1 MRRGPDPWSGTP
13 VLIGLALDRSDAG
26 TAAFARDYRRALE
39 SPAAAYLG
47 SRSYSVYLCHLP
59 IIAVCHSLWLDLFPT
74 ALQAATF
81 LGVAAM
87 AVPLT
92 LIAADLLYR
101 GIERPEASRCFG
113 SRLARR
119 TPKAVAATALSSA
132 RERVRS

>member
-1 MRRGPDPWSGTP
+1 M
-13 VLIGLALDRSDAG
+13 LIPLGWDAVPILVWALALTGLALDRSDAG
-26 TAAFARDYRRALE
+26 TAAFARVYRRALE

-74 ALQAATF
+74 ALRAATF

-101 GIERPEASRCFG
+101 GIERPGIALG

-119 TPKAVAATALSSA
+119 TQAVAATA
-132 RERVRS
+132 